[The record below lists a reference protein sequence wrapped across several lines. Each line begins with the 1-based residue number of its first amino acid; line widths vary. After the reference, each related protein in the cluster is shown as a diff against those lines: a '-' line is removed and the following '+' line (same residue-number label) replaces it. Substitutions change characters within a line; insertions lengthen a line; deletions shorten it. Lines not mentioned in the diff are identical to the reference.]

1 MQTYLN
7 DYWQRINKKTLG
19 WVVAFSLLL
28 LFGDSLLPII
38 GHFLHVLIEVVESAL
53 EHLLEAA
60 FGLSPRQAQM
70 VLFYSWLFITIYLT
84 WQLLRKAYFTMLG
97 LYETAVIRWQAWVE
111 SPKMVAWFRGMMML
125 SVFSASVY
133 LFT

>member
-1 MQTYLN
+1 MQTYLK
-7 DYWQRINKKTLG
+7 QHINKKTLLG
-19 WVVAFSLLL
+19 WVVVFFVLL

-38 GHFLHVLIEVVESAL
+38 GHLFHVLIEVAESAI
-53 EHLLEAA
+53 EHLLEAV

-70 VLFYSWLFITIYLT
+70 VLFYSWLLITIYLT
-84 WQLLRKAYFTMLG
+84 WQLLRKAYFAVLD
-97 LYETAVIRWQAWVE
+97 LYAAAMTRWQAWVE